1 MKTHIINLLPF
12 NNRTEMSR
20 TEYVIKKVLAFILIF
35 FVAGV
40 LGEAVVIGLYTGMG
54 YDSLHGV
61 MPEGQIA
68 GLIPYY
74 GYILFS
80 VIAILYCKINREAQ
94 HAGYRIYEAGNGL
107 SAWDRSCRSNA
118 CTCLVPLLGNRLR
131 FLFEN

>member
-1 MKTHIINLLPF
+1 MKTHVINLLPF

-54 YDSLHGV
+54 YDPFHGV

-74 GYILFS
+74 GS
-80 VIAILYCKINREAQ
+80 
-94 HAGYRIYEAGNGL
+94 
-107 SAWDRSCRSNA
+107 
-118 CTCLVPLLGNRLR
+118 LGSG
-131 FLFEN
+131 EK

>member
-1 MKTHIINLLPF
+1 MKTHVINLLPF
-12 NNRTEMSR
+12 NKRTEMSR

-54 YDSLHGV
+54 YDPLHGV

-80 VIAILYCKINREAQ
+80 VIIVMIQNRDLIPEFSLQSVCKCRFSRTGASGYSDQ
-94 HAGYRIYEAGNGL
+94 HRFHNIPH
-107 SAWDRSCRSNA
+107 
-118 CTCLVPLLGNRLR
+118 CL
-131 FLFEN
+131 E